1 MTINIAFEQEQQ
13 QRSQEGL
20 AAYNDHI
27 HEEAGLNTDTYST
40 GYFEGYI
47 GMEPKHPEDHIYWSG
62 YEVGS
67 REHWAKKLEVEIP
80 TEF

>member
-1 MTINIAFEQEQQ
+1 MFNLYLSVDQEKKEQQ
-13 QRSQEGL
+13 AL
-20 AAYNDHI
+20 DAI
-27 HEEAGLNTDTYST
+27 HDEAGLNTDIYST

-47 GMEPKHPEDHIYWSG
+47 GMEPRHPEDHIYWSG

-67 REHWAKKLEVEIP
+67 REHWAKKLGVEIP

>member
-1 MTINIAFEQEQQ
+1 MTINIAFQQEQQ
-13 QRSQEGL
+13 QRLQDGL
-20 AAYNDHI
+20 AASQDQI
-27 HEEAGLNTDTYST
+27 HEEAGLNTDKYST

-47 GMEPKHPEDHIYWSG
+47 GMEPRQPEDHIYWSG

-67 REHWAKKLEVEIP
+67 REHWAKKLGVEIP